1 MPHLPSTTETLVI
14 GGLRHNVRHWG
25 DTAAPT
31 LFMLHGRMDSSP
43 TFQFVI
49 DALTQSW
56 HVIAPDWRGYGA
68 TERLSRPYWYYDYY
82 ADLDGLLTH
91 YSPDRPARLV
101 GHSMGANIASIYA
114 AAKPERVLQVAM
126 LDFLGLPV
134 PTGDAPSELRK
145 WLDAV
150 ADEPKPS
157 QYPNQ
162 ATFAQ
167 RLLKLNSRLTPAR
180 AEFLANTTSRELP
193 DGSVELACDPWH
205 KPPAPMLYRV
215 DEVLDTWRRVAAPL
229 LLLIAEQGYVQQ
241 RFGADRAELERR
253 LACFANRQVV
263 MVPDCGH
270 NMQQDQPELVAAAL
284 EKFLHRD

>member
-1 MPHLPSTTETLVI
+1 MPHVPSTTETLDI

-25 DTAAPT
+25 DAGAPT

-43 TFQFVI
+43 TFQFVV

-68 TERLSRPYWYYDYY
+68 TERLARPYWYYDYY
-82 ADLDGLLTH
+82 ADLDGLLAH
-91 YSPDRPARLV
+91 YSPDRPARLL

-114 AAKPERVLQVAM
+114 AAKPERVAQVAM
-126 LDFLGLPV
+126 LDFLGLPAPV
-134 PTGDAPSELRK
+134 SDAPTELRK

-150 ADEPKPS
+150 ADEPKLS

-167 RLLKLNSRLTPAR
+167 RLLKLNPRLTPAR
-180 AEFLANTTSRELP
+180 AEFLANTTSRAQP

-215 DEVLDTWRRVAAPL
+215 DEVLDTWRRVTAPV

-241 RFGADRAELERR
+241 RFGADQAELGRR

-263 MVPDCGH
+263 TVPDCGH
-270 NMQQDQPELVAAAL
+270 NMQHDQPELVAAAL
-284 EKFLHRD
+284 ENFLRRD